1 MRMAETGC
9 STLYATVS
17 IAFLTGF
24 ASRHL
29 GQDGANLA
37 TVGTNAVLAAS
48 ILSVFTT
55 PLFGAL
61 SDRFGR
67 LAVYRG
73 GALFGALWAFP
84 SWWMIDSGDSTL
96 VCIAVVGGFALAANS
111 MLGAQCAHFTEL
123 FGNRYRYSG
132 VALAR
137 EIGAMLSGGLAP
149 ILGIFLVGLAGGAYW
164 VLALYTL
171 VLTGLTLIGT
181 WLSTET
187 RGRDLTA
194 LDDAVASGASPLH
207 SHAGAGVP
215 QR

>member
-1 MRMAETGC
+1 MLVVALFT
-9 STLYATVS
+9 TILV
-17 IAFLTGF
+17 IAIRCLLANF
-24 ASRHL
+24 A
-29 GQDGANLA
+29 A
-37 TVGTNAVLAAS
+37 LAALAAIAADIITIG

-61 SDRFGR
+61 SDRIGR

-84 SWWMIDSGDSTL
+84 SWWMIDSGNSTL
-96 VCIAVVGGFALAANS
+96 VYIAVIGGFTLAANS

-132 VALAR
+132 VALSR
-137 EIGAMLSGGLAP
+137 EIGAMLSGGVAP
-149 ILGIFLVGLAGGAYW
+149 LLGIFLVGLAGGAYW

-171 VLTGLTLIGT
+171 ALTGLTLIGT
-181 WLSTET
+181 WLSIET
-187 RGRDLTA
+187 CGRDLTA
-194 LDDAVASGASPLH
+194 LDDAVGSAASSQH
-207 SHAGAGVP
+207 SHLGVGVP